1 MHREVQSIRDKLL
14 NNPWPKYLKSLT
26 ISGLHDWDNQEI
38 RFDFPVCVVAGENGS
53 GKSTVLK
60 AAACAYAP
68 PAENDRGY
76 FPADFFPDTVWD
88 HVSGVTLTYSLRQG
102 DQELQTR
109 YRKPSGRW
117 RFKGNRP
124 KRTVILQDIS
134 RTLPLEATVGYAK
147 IAKNKAL
154 EISSRELNAGTISYY
169 SAIMGK
175 NYDEARLALTA
186 IDSQRV
192 VGVVTAQGVEYSQFH
207 QGAGEDTVLD
217 LLALLQDVPDTSL
230 VLIDEIE
237 ASLHPHAQRRLMH
250 YLLWLART
258 KQLQVIVT
266 THSSFIIDEVP
277 PEARVFLARSQEGVK
292 TLYGISSNYAVTRMD
307 PHEPGH
313 PDLYIFVEDDRA
325 KTLGQEILRRGG
337 IDLRSIDFRVVGPE
351 SAVKMVGRLASAGSL
366 PTPGFGLLDPDAAP
380 AEGCLSFPGDMP
392 PERQLLGGICSDA
405 DAVNELAVKL
415 GRSPGQVADNLG
427 SVMTEPDH
435 HRWVSI
441 LANLVGRGEDYLWTS
456 ITLTWLEQC
465 VENYEERLQEI
476 VDLARSYVPGP

>member
-147 IAKNKAL
+147 IA
-154 EISSRELNAGTISYY
+154 
-169 SAIMGK
+169 
-175 NYDEARLALTA
+175 
-186 IDSQRV
+186 
-192 VGVVTAQGVEYSQFH
+192 
-207 QGAGEDTVLD
+207 
-217 LLALLQDVPDTSL
+217 
-230 VLIDEIE
+230 
-237 ASLHPHAQRRLMH
+237 
-250 YLLWLART
+250 
-258 KQLQVIVT
+258 
-266 THSSFIIDEVP
+266 
-277 PEARVFLARSQEGVK
+277 
-292 TLYGISSNYAVTRMD
+292 
-307 PHEPGH
+307 
-313 PDLYIFVEDDRA
+313 
-325 KTLGQEILRRGG
+325 
-337 IDLRSIDFRVVGPE
+337 
-351 SAVKMVGRLASAGSL
+351 
-366 PTPGFGLLDPDAAP
+366 
-380 AEGCLSFPGDMP
+380 
-392 PERQLLGGICSDA
+392 
-405 DAVNELAVKL
+405 
-415 GRSPGQVADNLG
+415 
-427 SVMTEPDH
+427 
-435 HRWVSI
+435 
-441 LANLVGRGEDYLWTS
+441 
-456 ITLTWLEQC
+456 
-465 VENYEERLQEI
+465 
-476 VDLARSYVPGP
+476 